1 MRREKYIPNGGPD
14 GGDGGRGGHGK
25 HRGKPNNRT
34 ILPIRNDPHKM
45 AGHGE
50 SGSKNRSFGKDGED
64 KVIEVPCGTVVY
76 NAETGEYI
84 CDVTEHGQEVVLLK
98 GGRGGLGN
106 WHFKTATR
114 QAPRFAQPGEPMQEM
129 TVIMELKLLADVGL
143 VGFPNAGKSTLL
155 SAVSS
160 AKPKIANYP
169 FTTLE
174 PNLGIVSYRDGKSFV
189 MADIPGIIEGASAGK
204 GLGLRFL
211 RHIERNSLLLFMVPA
226 DSDDIR
232 KEYEIL
238 LNELRTFNPEMLDKQ
253 RVLAVTKCDMLD
265 QELMDEIE
273 PTLPE
278 NIPHVFISAI
288 SGMGISVLKDLL
300 WEELNKESNKI
311 EGKVESIAHR
321 AKDMSHLKEE
331 LKEEGEDEDLNYEY
345 IDDEDI
351 EDLEDFEYEEE
362 DWEED
367 GK

>member
-14 GGDGGRGGHGK
+14 GGDGGRGGHVIL
-25 HRGKPNNRT
+25 RGNRNYWT
-34 ILPIRNDPHKM
+34 LLHLRYDRHIM

-129 TVIMELKLLADVGL
+129 TVIMELKL
-143 VGFPNAGKSTLL
+143 
-155 SAVSS
+155 VSS
-160 AKPKIANYP
+160 AKPKIATYP